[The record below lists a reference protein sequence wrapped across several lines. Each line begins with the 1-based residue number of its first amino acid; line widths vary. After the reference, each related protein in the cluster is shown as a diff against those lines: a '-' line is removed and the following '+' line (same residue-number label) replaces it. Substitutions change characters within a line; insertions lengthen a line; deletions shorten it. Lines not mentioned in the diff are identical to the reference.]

1 MTTYYEDGQ
10 IDANLDAERRA
21 YAAEAADEAEYELE
35 QVRSLTEQEEAE
47 MAADM
52 NFIAFEL
59 NERVARAR
67 ELVHTALMAAEA
79 GNGLGILK
87 IDSLLTQALAEL
99 GCKRCGKPI
108 PLEHMQSYSIC
119 RDRGECASYC
129 EGH

>member
-1 MTTYYEDGQ
+1 MTTYHDDGQ
-10 IDANLDAERRA
+10 IDANLESEFYD
-21 YAAEAADEAEYELE
+21 YTAEAAEDAAYEAG
-35 QVRSLTEQEEAE
+35 QVRSLSEQEEYA
-47 MAADM
+47 MASDM

-59 NERVARAR
+59 NERVSRAR
-67 ELVHTALMAAEA
+67 DLVHTALLAAEA
-79 GNGLGILK
+79 GNGLGLLR

-119 RDRGECASYC
+119 RSRGECASYC

>member
-1 MTTYYEDGQ
+1 MTTYHDDGQ
-10 IDANLDAERRA
+10 LDANLDAER
-21 YAAEAADEAEYELE
+21 YEYEVELEDDAAYERE
-35 QVRSLTEQEEAE
+35 QVRSLSAQEEAE

-59 NERVARAR
+59 SERVNRAR
-67 ELVHTALMAAEA
+67 ELVHTALLAAEA
-79 GNGLGILK
+79 GNGLGLLR

-119 RDRGECASYC
+119 RSRGECASYC

>member
-1 MTTYYEDGQ
+1 MMTYDSELAHEPVNGNND
-10 IDANLDAERRA
+10 DAEARE
-21 YAAEAADEAEYELE
+21 YAAEAADDAAYDAETEAQMTADLQYTEYD
-35 QVRSLTEQEEAE
+35 LT
-47 MAADM
+47 
-52 NFIAFEL
+52 
-59 NERVARAR
+59 ERVAKAR

-79 GNGLGILK
+79 GNGLGLLR

-119 RDRGECASYC
+119 RSRGECASYC